1 MRVYDKNNKLVF
13 EENHNIFLPPSKGF
27 GYWLSEAYDKVDT
40 KLIENYLDDL
50 VNFVL
55 GKLDKKAF
63 YQKSE
68 DLRIGF
74 ELVKESS
81 KDNPKFDP
89 STNNGMTII
98 PIKKSQLKAIIE
110 DETFKER
117 YIRFLKNTIAHE
129 NTHEQQFDRY
139 EGYCKD
145 YVAPEGENPFDLIS
159 EKDKQYFSQT
169 IEADAYGRQV
179 GESLLQSYKGLS
191 CENIFKKVINNQ
203 IPKDVEDIIKVYK
216 SREISKKAFKHF
228 WTTLYDYLKG
238 NEKDLE
244 ESLKISLEK
253 SLGYVK

>member
-1 MRVYDKNNKLVF
+1 MRVYNKDNKIVF

-27 GYWLSEAYDKVDT
+27 GYWLSEVYDRVNT

-55 GKLDKKAF
+55 GRLDKETF
-63 YQKSE
+63 YQKSK

-89 STNNGMTII
+89 STNSGMTII
-98 PIKKSQLKAIIE
+98 PIKKSQLKAIIKNKA
-110 DETFKER
+110 FKEK
-117 YIRFLKNTIAHE
+117 YVRFLRNIIAHE

-145 YVAPEGENPFDLIS
+145 YVAPESENPFDLIS

-179 GESLLQSYKGLS
+179 GESLLQSYKDLG

-203 IPKDVEDIIKVYK
+203 IPEDVEDIIKVYK
-216 SREISKKAFKHF
+216 SKEISKKAFKHF
-228 WTTLYDYLKG
+228 WTTLYNYIKD
-238 NEKDLE
+238 NEKDLKKVE
-244 ESLKISLEK
+244 LS
-253 SLGYVK
+253 

>member
-1 MRVYDKNNKLVF
+1 MSEVYDRVN
-13 EENHNIFLPPSKGF
+13 
-27 GYWLSEAYDKVDT
+27 T

-50 VNFVL
+50 INFVL
-55 GKLDKKAF
+55 GKLDKETF
-63 YQKSE
+63 YQKSK

-89 STNNGMTII
+89 STNNRMTII

-110 DETFKER
+110 SKAFKEK
-117 YIRFLKNTIAHE
+117 YVRFLRNIIAHE

-145 YVAPEGENPFDLIS
+145 YVAPESENPFDLIS

-179 GESLLQSYKGLS
+179 GESLLQSYKNLG

-203 IPKDVEDIIKVYK
+203 IPEDVEDIIKVYK
-216 SREISKKAFKHF
+216 SKEISKKAFKHF
-228 WTTLYDYLKG
+228 WTTLYNYIKD
-238 NEKDLE
+238 NEKDLKKVE
-244 ESLKISLEK
+244 LS
-253 SLGYVK
+253 